1 MNKKSIALIASI
13 GLAVVVSAAPASA
26 EFTRSTYLSDWH
38 SIQYLSSSASVS
50 AAWNDQQLD
59 TVTTRVTLSN
69 VIASYMGNGTA
80 YSSTSQQLQLQ
91 QNTILGWTSKGNTT
105 TNTGVAHVWANPGSG
120 SFRFQWNGAHVN
132 QNGNDISCFAD
143 CPMLFSSNSV
153 IISW

>member
-1 MNKKSIALIASI
+1 MGLIATVCMTV
-13 GLAVVVSAAPASA
+13 AVATTPAAA
-26 EFTRSTYLSDWH
+26 EFTRTTYLSDWH
-38 SIQYLSSSASVS
+38 SIQYLTSAATVS
-50 AAWNDQQLD
+50 AAWDDKQLD

-80 YSSTSQQLQLQ
+80 FPSTSQQIQLQ
-91 QNTILGWTSKGNTT
+91 QNTIFGWTSKGNSTK
-105 TNTGVAHVWANPGSG
+105 NTGVSHSWANPGSG

-153 IISW
+153 VISW